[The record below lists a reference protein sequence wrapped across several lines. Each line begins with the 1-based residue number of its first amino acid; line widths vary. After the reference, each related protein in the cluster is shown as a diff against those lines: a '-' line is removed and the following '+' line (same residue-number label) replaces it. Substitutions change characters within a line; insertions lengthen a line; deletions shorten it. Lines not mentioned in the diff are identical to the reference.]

1 MAGSGLNHDLFL
13 TNSEVRQ
20 TIRGFI
26 NGAKPP
32 AIGEPAPPLAIAS
45 LLQAPAEAKADWNA
59 LRGKVT
65 VLEFWATWCGPC
77 VEEFPSLVK
86 LYDRYNSRG
95 LVVLAAAMDEPQTRG
110 QVQPFLVSQKA
121 SFPAFIRKSGDVEAF
136 VSVIDKNWGGAVPT
150 TYVFDR
156 SGKLAGKPLV
166 GAQTYEK
173 FAATVEPLLK

>member
-1 MAGSGLNHDLFL
+1 LSLTITAMLFL
-13 TNSEVRQ
+13 PIAAVGTP
-20 TIRGFI
+20 
-26 NGAKPP
+26 KP
-32 AIGEPAPPLAIAS
+32 AARPAPQAVDGPALKQAIAS
-45 LLQAPAEAKADWNA
+45 NK
-59 LRGKVT
+59 GKVV
-65 VLEFWATWCGPC
+65 VLNLWATWCQPC
-77 VEEFPSLVK
+77 VAEFPSLVK

-121 SFPAFIRKSGDVEAF
+121 RFPAFVRKSGDVEAF
-136 VSVIDKNWGGAVPT
+136 VNVIDKNWGGAVPT